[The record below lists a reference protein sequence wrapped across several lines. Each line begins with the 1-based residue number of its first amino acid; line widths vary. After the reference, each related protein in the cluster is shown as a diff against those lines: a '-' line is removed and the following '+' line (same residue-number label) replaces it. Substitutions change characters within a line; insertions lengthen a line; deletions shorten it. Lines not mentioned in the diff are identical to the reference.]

1 MAQMAEKAAQQDI
14 RSLRLSPVEPG
25 QLAAVAVAPAV
36 GLARVFASLG
46 VAAVIEG
53 GQTMN
58 PSTEEILRSFESLP
72 TDNIVILPNNKNIV
86 MTAQQTIG
94 LTAKRVAVI
103 PSKSVPQGIAAMLAL
118 SPDGDFEANIEAMTG
133 ALKTVRTGELTVA
146 TRSVEIDGVT
156 VREGQAIGLL
166 DGRLCC
172 SGEELEQVTLDLLA
186 NAVAARSELITLYY
200 GAALPP
206 MRANRLADRIR
217 EAHPSVEVELV
228 EGGQPH
234 YQLILSVE

>member
-1 MAQMAEKAAQQDI
+1 
-14 RSLRLSPVEPG
+14 
-25 QLAAVAVAPAV
+25 V

-46 VAAVIEG
+46 VAAVVEG

-118 SPDGDFEANIEAMTG
+118 SPDGDFDANIEAMTG